1 MENRNGIFFIFLIIL
16 ISILSGCEA
25 VAELFHGPNPEEQEL
40 TKETIIYIVG
50 NDVNTAGKKVATV
63 WKNRIATTISDGTK
77 DSSAYA
83 ITASGSDIYIAG
95 ENDGI
100 GTVWKN
106 GVIAGVYTNY
116 SVSLTAVSKIAVVG
130 SDVYISGK
138 DYLLK
143 NGISQPLT
151 VNGNNTSNIIA
162 LTADSSDVYLLFKMN
177 NPYGNPQ
184 DYYYLW
190 KNGTITYH
198 TLPPINDSLYIS
210 SSVRGT
216 VANAMTVVSSNIYI
230 AGREIRDDLVRN
242 GGVWKN
248 FVGTRYASGD
258 STTPIAIVVSGSD
271 VYIAANDSKNG
282 SGIWKNGVKT
292 LLAGGESLTING
304 MTVVGSDVY
313 VTGTVK
319 NASNRTVAMLWKNGV
334 GTALTDGLTDAVAN
348 ALVVVRK

>member
-1 MENRNGIFFIFLIIL
+1 MKKKNEIFFIFTITLIFM
-16 ISILSGCEA
+16 LSGCEA
-25 VAELFHGPNPEEQEL
+25 VAELFNGSNTEEQA
-40 TKETIIYIVG
+40 KETFIYVVG
-50 NDVNTAGKKVATV
+50 HYVNTGGIK
-63 WKNRIATTISDGTK
+63 IATLWENGIATKISDSKK

-83 ITASGSDIYIAG
+83 ITVSGSDIYIAG
-95 ENDGI
+95 ENDGV

-106 GVIAGVYTNY
+106 GVAAGSYTNY
-116 SVSLTAVSKIAVVG
+116 SVSLTAVRRIAVVG

-143 NGISQPLT
+143 NGISQPLS
-151 VNGNNTSNIIA
+151 VNGNNTTNIIA

-177 NPYGNPQ
+177 NPSGNPQ

-230 AGREIRDDLVRN
+230 AGRELRDDLVRN

-248 FVGTRYASGD
+248 LVGTRYARGD
-258 STTPIAIVVSGSD
+258 SIPVAIVISGSD
-271 VYIAANDSKNG
+271 VYIAANDSKDVG
-282 SGIWKNGVKT
+282 GVWKNGVKT
-292 LLAGGESLTING
+292 SLTSLEGDRGLTING
-304 MTVVGSDVY
+304 MAVAGSDVY
-313 VTGTVK
+313 VIGTVK
-319 NASNRTVAMLWKNGV
+319 NTGNKTLAMLWKNGI

-348 ALVVVRK
+348 AIVVVRK